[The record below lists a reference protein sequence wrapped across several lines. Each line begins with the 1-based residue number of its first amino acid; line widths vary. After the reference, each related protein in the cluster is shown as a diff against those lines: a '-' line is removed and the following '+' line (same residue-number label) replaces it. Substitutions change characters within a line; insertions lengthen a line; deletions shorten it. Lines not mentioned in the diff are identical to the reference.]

1 MNQKRIQL
9 TLFAN
14 GPAAAPIEV
23 VRKKFNPEQYQII
36 KAHATLCREDELVQL
51 EKVIENLKQLN
62 YDPITIRFGKPLR
75 FSENKGVL
83 IPAVEDIENFQELR
97 RQVLKDVTGEPRL
110 HQPHITLMHPRNSSC
125 TDELF
130 KELEKYNFP
139 SVIEFDTISLIEQE
153 MGKQWNIL
161 KEFRLKKS

>member
-9 TLFAN
+9 TLFVN
-14 GPAAAPIEV
+14 DPAAVLIEA
-23 VRKKFNPEQYQII
+23 VRKKFNPEQYHII
-36 KAHATLCREDELVQL
+36 KAHTTLCREDELLQL
-51 EKVIENLKQLN
+51 EKVIKNLAQLN
-62 YDPITIRFGKPLR
+62 HGPITIKFGKPMR
-75 FSENKGVL
+75 FSDNKGVL
-83 IPAVEDIENFQELR
+83 IPASGDIENFQELR
-97 RQVLKDVTGEPRL
+97 KQVLKDVTGDPRL
-110 HQPHITLMHPRNSSC
+110 HHPHITLMHPRNSIC